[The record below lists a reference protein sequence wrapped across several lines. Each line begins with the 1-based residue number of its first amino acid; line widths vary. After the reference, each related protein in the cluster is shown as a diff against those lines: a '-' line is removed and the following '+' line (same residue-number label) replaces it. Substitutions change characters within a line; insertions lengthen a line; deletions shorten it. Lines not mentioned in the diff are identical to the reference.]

1 MKLNNTLV
9 AEEVIDW
16 NKVNYDQFKKERRN
30 SLDKFP
36 KTKLELIGDIER
48 FIETNLE
55 KVDIDKNQNRIDWK
69 DDEYIVFQVES
80 MLQDVI
86 VTLQTIKLEDI
97 K

>member
-1 MKLNNTLV
+1 M
-9 AEEVIDW
+9 
-16 NKVNYDQFKKERRN
+16 
-30 SLDKFP
+30 
-36 KTKLELIGDIER
+36 KTKLDLIKDIEA

-55 KVDIDKNQNRIDWK
+55 QVDIDKNQHRIDWK

-86 VTLQTIKLEDI
+86 VKLQTIKLEDI

>member
-1 MKLNNTLV
+1 M
-9 AEEVIDW
+9 
-16 NKVNYDQFKKERRN
+16 
-30 SLDKFP
+30 
-36 KTKLELIGDIER
+36 KTKLSLIKDIEA

-86 VTLQTIKLEDI
+86 IKLQTIKLEDI

>member
-1 MKLNNTLV
+1 MKLKN
-9 AEEVIDW
+9 AIDW
-16 NKVNYDQFKKERRN
+16 SKVNYDKFKKERRN

-36 KTKLELIGDIER
+36 KTKLELIEDIER
-48 FIETNLE
+48 FITTNLE
-55 KVDIDKNQNRIDWK
+55 RVDIDKNQHRIDWK

-86 VTLQTIKLEDI
+86 VKLQTIKLEDI

>member
-1 MKLNNTLV
+1 M
-9 AEEVIDW
+9 
-16 NKVNYDQFKKERRN
+16 
-30 SLDKFP
+30 
-36 KTKLELIGDIER
+36 KTKLDLIKDIEV

-55 KVDIDKNQNRIDWK
+55 KVDIDKNQHRIDWK

-86 VTLQTIKLEDI
+86 VKLQTIKLEDI

>member
-1 MKLNNTLV
+1 M
-9 AEEVIDW
+9 
-16 NKVNYDQFKKERRN
+16 
-30 SLDKFP
+30 
-36 KTKLELIGDIER
+36 KTKLDLIKDIES

-55 KVDIDKNQNRIDWK
+55 KVDIDKNQHRIDWK

-86 VTLQTIKLEDI
+86 VKLQTIKLEDI

>member
-1 MKLNNTLV
+1 M
-9 AEEVIDW
+9 
-16 NKVNYDQFKKERRN
+16 
-30 SLDKFP
+30 
-36 KTKLELIGDIER
+36 KTKLDLIKDIEA

-55 KVDIDKNQNRIDWK
+55 KVDIDKNQHRIDWK

-86 VTLQTIKLEDI
+86 VKLQTIKLEDI

>member
-1 MKLNNTLV
+1 M
-9 AEEVIDW
+9 
-16 NKVNYDQFKKERRN
+16 
-30 SLDKFP
+30 
-36 KTKLELIGDIER
+36 KTKLDLIKDIEA

-55 KVDIDKNQNRIDWK
+55 KVDIAKNQNRIDWK

-86 VTLQTIKLEDI
+86 VKLQTIKLEDI

>member
-1 MKLNNTLV
+1 MLLVINLLNGLINF
-9 AEEVIDW
+9 EP
-16 NKVNYDQFKKERRN
+16 F
-30 SLDKFP
+30 DKFVNGSLILINRRSKM
-36 KTKLELIGDIER
+36 KTKLDLIKDIEA

-55 KVDIDKNQNRIDWK
+55 KVDIDKNQHRIDWK

-86 VTLQTIKLEDI
+86 VKLQTIKLEDI

>member
-1 MKLNNTLV
+1 M
-9 AEEVIDW
+9 
-16 NKVNYDQFKKERRN
+16 
-30 SLDKFP
+30 
-36 KTKLELIGDIER
+36 KTKLDLIKDIEA

-55 KVDIDKNQNRIDWK
+55 KVDIDKNQHRIDWK

-86 VTLQTIKLEDI
+86 IKLQTIKLEDI

>member
-1 MKLNNTLV
+1 M
-9 AEEVIDW
+9 
-16 NKVNYDQFKKERRN
+16 
-30 SLDKFP
+30 
-36 KTKLELIGDIER
+36 KTKLDLIKDIEV

-55 KVDIDKNQNRIDWK
+55 KVDIDKNQHRIDWK

-86 VTLQTIKLEDI
+86 VKLHTIKLEDI

>member
-1 MKLNNTLV
+1 MG
-9 AEEVIDW
+9 EV
-16 NKVNYDQFKKERRN
+16 KM
-30 SLDKFP
+30 
-36 KTKLELIGDIER
+36 KTKLDLIKDIEA

-55 KVDIDKNQNRIDWK
+55 KVDIDKNQHRIDWK

-86 VTLQTIKLEDI
+86 VKLQTIKLEDI

>member
-1 MKLNNTLV
+1 M
-9 AEEVIDW
+9 
-16 NKVNYDQFKKERRN
+16 
-30 SLDKFP
+30 
-36 KTKLELIGDIER
+36 KTKLDLIKDIEA

-55 KVDIDKNQNRIDWK
+55 KVDIDKNQHRIDYK

-86 VTLQTIKLEDI
+86 VKLQTIKLEDI

>member
-1 MKLNNTLV
+1 MKGY
-9 AEEVIDW
+9 
-16 NKVNYDQFKKERRN
+16 KM
-30 SLDKFP
+30 
-36 KTKLELIGDIER
+36 KTKLDLIKDIEA

-55 KVDIDKNQNRIDWK
+55 KVDIAKNQNRIDWK

-86 VTLQTIKLEDI
+86 VKLQTIKLEDI

>member
-1 MKLNNTLV
+1 M
-9 AEEVIDW
+9 
-16 NKVNYDQFKKERRN
+16 
-30 SLDKFP
+30 
-36 KTKLELIGDIER
+36 KTKLSLIKDIEA

-55 KVDIDKNQNRIDWK
+55 QVDIDKNQHRIDWK

-86 VTLQTIKLEDI
+86 VKLQTIKLEDI

>member
-55 KVDIDKNQNRIDWK
+55 RVDIDKNQNRIDWK
-69 DDEYIVFQVES
+69 KDLNTVFHLEQELYLMIDRLKS
-80 MLQDVI
+80 I
-86 VTLQTIKLEDI
+86 TLEDI

>member
-1 MKLNNTLV
+1 MKLKN
-9 AEEVIDW
+9 AIDW

-55 KVDIDKNQNRIDWK
+55 KVDIDKNQHRIDWK

-86 VTLQTIKLEDI
+86 VKLQTIKLEDI

>member
-1 MKLNNTLV
+1 M
-9 AEEVIDW
+9 
-16 NKVNYDQFKKERRN
+16 
-30 SLDKFP
+30 
-36 KTKLELIGDIER
+36 KTKLSLIKDIEA

-55 KVDIDKNQNRIDWK
+55 RVDIDKNQHRINWR

-86 VTLQTIKLEDI
+86 IKLQTIKLEDI

>member
-1 MKLNNTLV
+1 M
-9 AEEVIDW
+9 
-16 NKVNYDQFKKERRN
+16 
-30 SLDKFP
+30 
-36 KTKLELIGDIER
+36 KTKLDLIKDIEA

-55 KVDIDKNQNRIDWK
+55 QVDIDKNQHWIDWK

-86 VTLQTIKLEDI
+86 VKLQTIELEDI